1 MDKKKLSNKRYNK
14 YKKDTN
20 IMISETEQGL
30 KVLNKINDSYSVLN
44 NTPQI
49 YMDKIYEIYNDLNK
63 ESIDFWSNDF
73 ILREAIIFH
82 LKIKT
87 LESIVYL
94 RIILEKILLLPN
106 ITIKSKVLNK
116 LTVKSMSKEIKEIK
130 KIEEYIKN
138 YDYKKDLIET
148 LTEYFSNIPIEI
160 MGPGDITKIY
170 ELMRQNIEDQKIEK
184 ILLPKEN
191 DILNIIE
198 EKEQECE
205 QYSEKK
211 ELLRKKLSIILTE
224 LEKVDEKTI
233 KTKKR

>member
-30 KVLNKINDSYSVLN
+30 RVLDRINDSYSVLN

-49 YMDKIYEIYNDLNK
+49 YMNKIYEIYNDLNK

-82 LKIKT
+82 LKTKA

-106 ITIKSKVLNK
+106 ITIKSKILNS
-116 LTVKSMSKEIKEIK
+116 LTAKSMSKEIEEIK
-130 KIEEYIKN
+130 KVENYIKN

-160 MGPGDITKIY
+160 MDPGDIKKIY
-170 ELMRQNIEDQKIEK
+170 ELMRQNIEDQKIEN
-184 ILLPKEN
+184 ILLPKEH

-198 EKEQECE
+198 VKEQECE

-211 ELLRKKLSIILTE
+211 DLLREKLSIMLKE
-224 LEKVDEKTI
+224 LEKVDEESI
-233 KTKKR
+233 KTKQR

>member
-73 ILREAIIFH
+73 ILREAIVSH
-82 LKIKT
+82 LRIKT

-106 ITIKSKVLNK
+106 ITIKSKVLNN
-116 LTVKSMSKEIKEIK
+116 LTVKRMSKEIKEIK